1 MKSLLIKMSL
11 VVLSRE
17 ASTSNYFGRLIYG
30 YFFSVAVFTSWIL
43 SRILCVLAEADCS
56 LLHDKSIS
64 AILSLLQVRGYGVW
78 FFSLIAIVHV

>member
-1 MKSLLIKMSL
+1 MSL

-30 YFFSVAVFTSWIL
+30 YLFSVAVFTTWIL